1 MTLMSESDEYQELA
15 APAGSLKLNIKG
27 DDYLVRVMRPAT
39 GTSLH
44 ELQFSLARNREML
57 ADSFEAMKEACRD
70 DLFKR
75 KEKKDVDYFSP
86 TMNALVARANID
98 MLIPLIN
105 IKGGVAAYKGK
116 LESMPIEKHIEKLRN
131 KAWKKVNEEDAK
143 DSALGFLMMIV
154 VIAIM
159 ALLLYLFL

>member
-1 MTLMSESDEYQELA
+1 MSALDEQQDLA
-15 APAGSLKLNIKG
+15 APSGTLRLRIK
-27 DDYLVRVMRPAT
+27 DDEYLVRVMRPAS

-44 ELQFSLARNREML
+44 ELQISLQRNREML

-70 DLFKR
+70 EVFKR

-105 IKGGVAAYKGK
+105 VKGGVASYKGK
-116 LESMPIEKHIEKLRN
+116 LEAIPIEKHIEKLRD
-131 KAWKKVNEEDAK
+131 KALKKVNEEDAR
-143 DSALGFLMMIV
+143 DSALGFFMILV
-154 VIAIM
+154 VIAMM
-159 ALLLYLFL
+159 ALLLFLFL

>member
-1 MTLMSESDEYQELA
+1 MSALDEQQDLA
-15 APAGSLKLNIKG
+15 APSGTLRLRIK
-27 DDYLVRVMRPAT
+27 DDEYLVRVMRPAS

-44 ELQFSLARNREML
+44 ELQISLQRNREML

-70 DLFKR
+70 EVFKR

-105 IKGGVAAYKGK
+105 VKGGVAAYKGK
-116 LESMPIEKHIEKLRN
+116 LEAIPIEKHIEKLRN
-131 KAWKKVNEEDAK
+131 KALKKVNEEDAK
-143 DSALGFLMMIV
+143 DSALGFFMILV
-154 VIAIM
+154 VIAMM
-159 ALLLYLFL
+159 ALLLFLFL

>member
-1 MTLMSESDEYQELA
+1 MPDFDEQQALA
-15 APAGSLKLNIKG
+15 APAGTLKLRIKD
-27 DDYLVRVMRPAT
+27 DDYLVRVMRPAS
-39 GTSLH
+39 GAGLH
-44 ELQFSLARNREML
+44 ELQLSLQRNRDML

-75 KEKKDVDYFSP
+75 KKKKDLDYFSP

-105 IKGGVAAYKGK
+105 IKGGKAGYKGK
-116 LESMPIEKHIEKLRN
+116 LEAMPIEQHIEKLRN
-131 KAWKKVNEEDAK
+131 KALKKVNEEDAK
-143 DSALGFLMMIV
+143 DSALGFFMMLM
-154 VIAIM
+154 VIAIV

>member
-1 MTLMSESDEYQELA
+1 MSALDEQQDLA
-15 APAGSLKLNIKG
+15 APSGTLRLRIK
-27 DDYLVRVMRPAT
+27 DDEYLVRVMRPAS

-44 ELQFSLARNREML
+44 ELQISLQRNREML

-70 DLFKR
+70 EVFKR

-105 IKGGVAAYKGK
+105 VKGGVASYKGK
-116 LESMPIEKHIEKLRN
+116 LEAIPIEKHIEKLRN
-131 KAWKKVNEEDAK
+131 KALKKVNEEDAK
-143 DSALGFLMMIV
+143 ESALGFFMILV
-154 VIAIM
+154 VIAM
-159 ALLLYLFL
+159 VALLLFLFL

>member
-1 MTLMSESDEYQELA
+1 MPELDEQQDLA
-15 APAGSLKLNIKG
+15 APSGTLRLRIK
-27 DDYLVRVMRPAT
+27 DDEYLVRIMRPAS
-39 GTSLH
+39 GAALH
-44 ELQFSLARNREML
+44 ELQLSLQRNRDML

-105 IKGGVAAYKGK
+105 VKGGVASYKGK
-116 LESMPIEKHIEKLRN
+116 LEAIPIEKHIEKLRN
-131 KAWKKVNEEDAK
+131 KALKKVNEEDAK
-143 DSALGFLMMIV
+143 ESALGFFMILV
-154 VIAIM
+154 VIAM
-159 ALLLYLFL
+159 VALLLFLFL